1 MLSTPPSSVFR
12 LYKKKG
18 VKMEEEQKELGFA
31 DIMKELGKI
40 MESLQKIMPTQ
51 SEPEPEPEPETETE
65 PTPAPQPEPEKED
78 EPTEDT
84 EKTDVGDAE
93 EIDKILKDC

>member
-1 MLSTPPSSVFR
+1 
-12 LYKKKG
+12 
-18 VKMEEEQKELGFA
+18 MEEEQKELGFA

-51 SEPEPEPEPETETE
+51 KEPETEPETETETETE
-65 PTPAPQPEPEKED
+65 PTPAPQPEPEKEE
-78 EPTEDT
+78 EPETEDNS
-84 EKTDVGDAE
+84 EGEDVGDAE

>member
-1 MLSTPPSSVFR
+1 M
-12 LYKKKG
+12 G
-18 VKMEEEQKELGFA
+18 EQETKELGFA

-51 SEPEPEPEPETETE
+51 SEPEPETEPETEPE
-65 PTPAPQPEPEKED
+65 PTPAPQPEPEKEEPETEED
-78 EPTEDT
+78 EGQ
-84 EKTDVGDAE
+84 DVGDAE

>member
-1 MLSTPPSSVFR
+1 
-12 LYKKKG
+12 
-18 VKMEEEQKELGFA
+18 MEEEQKELGFA

-51 SEPEPEPEPETETE
+51 TEPEPEPEPEAEPE
-65 PTPAPQPEPEKED
+65 PTPAPQPEPEKE
-78 EPTEDT
+78 EPEAEDDS
-84 EKTDVGDAE
+84 EGEDVGDAE

>member
-1 MLSTPPSSVFR
+1 
-12 LYKKKG
+12 
-18 VKMEEEQKELGFA
+18 MEEEQKTELGFS

-51 SEPEPEPEPETETE
+51 TEPEPEPEPETE
-65 PTPAPQPEPEKED
+65 PTPAPQPQPEKEE
-78 EPTEDT
+78 EPKEDT

-93 EIDKILKDC
+93 EIDKILKDS

>member
-1 MLSTPPSSVFR
+1 
-12 LYKKKG
+12 
-18 VKMEEEQKELGFA
+18 MEEEQKELGFA

-51 SEPEPEPEPETETE
+51 SEPETETETEPEPEAE
-65 PTPAPQPEPEKED
+65 PTPAPQPEPEKET
-78 EPTEDT
+78 ETETEDN

>member
-1 MLSTPPSSVFR
+1 
-12 LYKKKG
+12 
-18 VKMEEEQKELGFA
+18 MEEEQKELGFA

-40 MESLQKIMPTQ
+40 MESLQKIIPNQ
-51 SEPEPEPEPETETE
+51 SESETEPETETENE
-65 PTPAPQPEPEKED
+65 PTPAPQPEPEKEE
-78 EPTEDT
+78 EPTGDT

>member
-1 MLSTPPSSVFR
+1 
-12 LYKKKG
+12 
-18 VKMEEEQKELGFA
+18 MEEEQKELGFA

-51 SEPEPEPEPETETE
+51 KETESEPETETE
-65 PTPAPQPEPEKED
+65 PTPAPQPEPEKEE
-78 EPTEDT
+78 EPTEED
-84 EKTDVGDAE
+84 EQQDIGDAE

>member
-1 MLSTPPSSVFR
+1 
-12 LYKKKG
+12 
-18 VKMEEEQKELGFA
+18 MEEEQKEIGFA

-51 SEPEPEPEPETETE
+51 SEPEPEPEPETE
-65 PTPAPQPEPEKED
+65 PTPAPQPEPEPE
-78 EPTEDT
+78 TETETDDT

>member
-1 MLSTPPSSVFR
+1 MD
-12 LYKKKG
+12 
-18 VKMEEEQKELGFA
+18 EEQKTELGFA

-51 SEPEPEPEPETETE
+51 TEPETETETEQE
-65 PTPAPQPEPEKED
+65 PTPAPQPKPEKEE
-78 EPTEDT
+78 EPETDDT

>member
-1 MLSTPPSSVFR
+1 
-12 LYKKKG
+12 
-18 VKMEEEQKELGFA
+18 MEEEQKELGFA

-51 SEPEPEPEPETETE
+51 TEPETETEQETETE
-65 PTPAPQPEPEKED
+65 PTPAPQPEPEKE
-78 EPTEDT
+78 EPETEEDDGQ
-84 EKTDVGDAE
+84 DVGDAE

>member
-1 MLSTPPSSVFR
+1 MD
-12 LYKKKG
+12 
-18 VKMEEEQKELGFA
+18 EEQKTELGFS

-40 MESLQKIMPTQ
+40 MESLQKIIPTQ
-51 SEPEPEPEPETETE
+51 KEPETEPETETEAE
-65 PTPAPQPEPEKED
+65 PTPAPQPEPEKE
-78 EPTEDT
+78 TETEIDDG

>member
-1 MLSTPPSSVFR
+1 M
-12 LYKKKG
+12 G
-18 VKMEEEQKELGFA
+18 EEQKELGFA

-51 SEPEPEPEPETETE
+51 SEPEPETETETETE
-65 PTPAPQPEPEKED
+65 PTPAPQPEPEKE
-78 EPTEDT
+78 EEHETEEDDGQ
-84 EKTDVGDAE
+84 DVGDAE

>member
-1 MLSTPPSSVFR
+1 
-12 LYKKKG
+12 
-18 VKMEEEQKELGFA
+18 MEDEQKQVQELGFA

-51 SEPEPEPEPETETE
+51 SEPEPEPEPEQE
-65 PTPAPQPEPEKED
+65 PTPAPQPEPEPE
-78 EPTEDT
+78 TETETDDS

>member
-1 MLSTPPSSVFR
+1 
-12 LYKKKG
+12 
-18 VKMEEEQKELGFA
+18 MEEEQKELGFA

-51 SEPEPEPEPETETE
+51 NEPEPEPEQEPE
-65 PTPAPQPEPEKED
+65 PTPAPQPEPETEE
-78 EPTEDT
+78 EPTEED
-84 EKTDVGDAE
+84 EKTDVGDAD

>member
-1 MLSTPPSSVFR
+1 
-12 LYKKKG
+12 
-18 VKMEEEQKELGFA
+18 MEEEQKTELGFA

-40 MESLQKIMPTQ
+40 MESLQKIVPSQ
-51 SEPEPEPEPETETE
+51 NEPEPEPEPEQE
-65 PTPAPQPEPEKED
+65 PTPAPQPEPEAET
-78 EPTEDT
+78 ETETEDD

>member
-1 MLSTPPSSVFR
+1 
-12 LYKKKG
+12 
-18 VKMEEEQKELGFA
+18 MEEEQKTELGFA

-40 MESLQKIMPTQ
+40 MESLQKIVPTQ
-51 SEPEPEPEPETETE
+51 TEPEPEPEQEPEPE
-65 PTPAPQPEPEKED
+65 PTPAPQPEPEKEE
-78 EPTEDT
+78 EPKEED

>member
-1 MLSTPPSSVFR
+1 MD
-12 LYKKKG
+12 
-18 VKMEEEQKELGFA
+18 EEQKELGFA

-40 MESLQKIMPTQ
+40 MESLQKIMPSQ
-51 SEPEPEPEPETETE
+51 AEPEPEPEQ

-78 EPTEDT
+78 EPTEEDD
-84 EKTDVGDAE
+84 EGQDVGDAE

>member
-1 MLSTPPSSVFR
+1 
-12 LYKKKG
+12 
-18 VKMEEEQKELGFA
+18 MEEEQKELGFA

-51 SEPEPEPEPETETE
+51 TETEPEPEPEPETE
-65 PTPAPQPEPEKED
+65 PTPAPQPEPEKE
-78 EPTEDT
+78 EPETEDT
-84 EKTDVGDAE
+84 EKNDVGDAE

>member
-1 MLSTPPSSVFR
+1 MD
-12 LYKKKG
+12 
-18 VKMEEEQKELGFA
+18 EQETKELGFA

-40 MESLQKIMPTQ
+40 MESLQKIMPAQ
-51 SEPEPEPEPETETE
+51 SEPEPEPEPEPEQ
-65 PTPAPQPEPEKED
+65 PTPAPQPEPEKEEEPETD
-78 EPTEDT
+78 ET